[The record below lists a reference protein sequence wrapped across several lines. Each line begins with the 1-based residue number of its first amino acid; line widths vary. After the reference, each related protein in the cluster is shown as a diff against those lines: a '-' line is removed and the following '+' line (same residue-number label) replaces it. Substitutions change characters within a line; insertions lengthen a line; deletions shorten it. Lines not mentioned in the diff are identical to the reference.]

1 LYNNARAFQ
10 EEKKNSRRACAL
22 YQYRSGDGLD
32 VHCMVD
38 GSMCVVVDRVVKKVT
53 QLAGAQLKM

>member
-1 LYNNARAFQ
+1 VRFKKRRRIRVGRARCT
-10 EEKKNSRRACAL
+10 S
-22 YQYRSGDGLD
+22 SGDGLD